1 MHKSRSLHAYV
12 HRTLLFQ
19 LIVAAL
25 VLSFFIGL
33 AVLYLERDRVSREVV
48 DIAVNRISVFA
59 DRYDY
64 LLTSPDILDKDKI
77 HQAIVEFS
85 ATRNPDKSGSYIYVG
100 VYDVVGNIITVFSD
114 EKHKIFGAI
123 KKQLQDENLRLT
135 DHANDQYEIVQ
146 IAGQPVVS
154 ITLPLINNNRQP
166 VGTIRAYFAFS
177 ATTINAFRSSG
188 LWAMIGAIVIVLLTT
203 AVLYPV
209 ILMLTRRITQ
219 YSIQLLDAN
228 LDTLETLGSAIAKR
242 DSDTNA
248 HNYRVTIYAVRI
260 GEELGLPD
268 KSMRS
273 LIKGSFLHDVGK
285 IGIPDQ
291 ILLKPGKLT
300 DAEFEIMKT
309 HVTHGHEIIKR
320 SNWLQDAKDVVLYHH
335 EKLVG
340 TGYPKGLIEEG
351 IPITARIFA
360 IADVF
365 DALTS
370 KRPYK
375 EAWPYEKAI
384 GILEEGK
391 GTHFDPLLLEAF
403 IRIAQP
409 LYARIGG
416 KEENLRDELGE
427 IIRKYF
433 HEGVDLLES

>member
-1 MHKSRSLHAYV
+1 MHKNRSLHTYV
-12 HRTLLFQ
+12 HRTLLFR

-25 VLSFFIGL
+25 VLSFVIGL
-33 AVLYLERDRVSREVV
+33 AVLFLERDRVSREVV
-48 DIAVNRISVFA
+48 DIAVNRISIFA

-85 ATRNPDKSGSYIYVG
+85 ATRNPDKSGSYAYVG
-100 VYDVVGNIITVFSD
+100 IYEMDGTIITEFND
-114 EKHKIFGAI
+114 EKHEIFGAI
-123 KKQLQDENLRLT
+123 KKQLQDENLKLS
-135 DHANDQYEIVQ
+135 DQASDQYEIIQ
-146 IAGQPVVS
+146 IAGQPIVS
-154 ITLPLINNNRQP
+154 ITLPLINNHRQP
-166 VGTIRAYFAFS
+166 VGIIRAYFAFS
-177 ATTINAFRSSG
+177 ETTINAFRSSG
-188 LWAMIGAIVIVLLTT
+188 LWAMIGAIIIVLLTT

-209 ILMLTRRITQ
+209 ILMLTRRITR
-219 YSIQLLDAN
+219 YSMQLLDAN

-248 HNYRVTIYAVRI
+248 HNYRVTIYSVRI
-260 GEELGLPD
+260 GEEVGLSD

-285 IGIPDQ
+285 IGIPDE
-291 ILLKPGKLT
+291 ILLKPGKLNEE
-300 DAEFEIMKT
+300 EFEIMKT
-309 HVTHGHEIIKR
+309 HVTHGHEIIQR
-320 SNWLQDAKDVVLYHH
+320 STWLQDAQEVVLYHH
-335 EKLVG
+335 EKLAG
-340 TGYPKGLIEEG
+340 KGYPEGLNEEG

-384 GILEEGK
+384 AILEEGK
-391 GTHFDPLLLEAF
+391 GAHFDPLLLDAF
-403 IRIAQP
+403 IRIARP

-416 KEENLRDELGE
+416 KEENLRGELGE
-427 IIRKYF
+427 IIRQYF
-433 HEGVDLLES
+433 HEDMELLE